1 MHVLLQ
7 QLWRIWLLQSIHQAQ
22 AGDEEGF
29 EMEDAEEGDLEDES
43 IYKEGGEI
51 DDFADTDYLD
61 DELDYVKDYYEDY

>member
-1 MHVLLQ
+1 
-7 QLWRIWLLQSIHQAQ
+7 
-22 AGDEEGF
+22 
-29 EMEDAEEGDLEDES
+29 MEDAEEGDLEDES